1 MERFQDNKTANSSCR
16 STASQQSSR
25 TYLGEF
31 MDRLEKYDTVDEEI
45 KHNIILLLHKQE
57 VLFAF
62 LANLLSASQRD
73 CSIETVFE

>member
-1 MERFQDNKTANSSCR
+1 
-16 STASQQSSR
+16 
-25 TYLGEF
+25 
-31 MDRLEKYDTVDEEI
+31 MDSLEKYDTVDEEI